1 VRGREAGRRGG
12 RGGAKIVATR
22 GEEIF
27 TRRGREATRT
37 RGFQLLHLL
46 LAQPLDIPE
55 RFLRRV
61 GEAVDRVHASFEQ
74 LLDVRRGDA
83 VLLESEGLREG
94 RTSAGAR

>member
-1 VRGREAGRRGG
+1 
-12 RGGAKIVATR
+12 
-22 GEEIF
+22 
-27 TRRGREATRT
+27 
-37 RGFQLLHLL
+37 
-46 LAQPLDIPE
+46 
-55 RFLRRV
+55 V